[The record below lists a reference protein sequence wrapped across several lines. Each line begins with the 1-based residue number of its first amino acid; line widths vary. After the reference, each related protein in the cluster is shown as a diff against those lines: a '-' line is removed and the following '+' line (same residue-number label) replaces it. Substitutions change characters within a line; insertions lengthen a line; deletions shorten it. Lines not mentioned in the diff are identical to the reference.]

1 MKDPRTKNVIPFATG
16 ILSAAL
22 ILASVVNEDTGGVA
36 LAMQTSKQAAQ
47 DKDEKVKMPVAEF
60 SVSPPDDL
68 AEQARRIARSKRY
81 DNRQT
86 ERFDEWSPTATGW
99 SSISEWYLY
108 VAALPTAESDAVVLG
123 KVIDAK
129 GYLSSDKT
137 GAYSEFTVLID
148 KVFKFSD
155 SSLVPGVSIIAER
168 EGASVRLPNGR
179 VIRYEIAYQ
188 GMPQVGRQYVLFLK
202 YEPQGDDYQILTGYE
217 VRKGFVFPLDD
228 GGHFAIY
235 KNSNNETFFDG
246 LREALVHPPRAPRG
260 KEF

>member
-1 MKDPRTKNVIPFATG
+1 MKGPRTKNVIPFATG

-22 ILASVVNEDTGGVA
+22 MLASVVNEDTGGVA
-36 LAMQTSKQAAQ
+36 LAMQTNKQAAQ
-47 DKDEKVKMPVAEF
+47 DKDEKIKMPVAEF
-60 SVSPPDDL
+60 SVSLPDDP
-68 AEQARRIARSKRY
+68 AEQARRIARSNRY

-86 ERFDEWSPTATGW
+86 VRFDQWSPTATGW

-108 VAALPTAESDAVVLG
+108 IAALPTAESDAVVLG

-129 GYLSSDKT
+129 GYLSRDKT

-148 KVFKFSD
+148 EVFKFSD

-168 EGASVRLPNGR
+168 EGASVRLPDGR

-188 GMPQVGRQYVLFLK
+188 GMPQVGREYVLFLK
-202 YEPQGDDYQILTGYE
+202 YEPQGADYRLITGYE
-217 VRKGFVFPLDD
+217 VRKGLVLPLDEAD
-228 GGHFAIY
+228 HFATY
-235 KNSNNETFFDG
+235 KNSSAKTFFNE
-246 LREALVHPPRAPRG
+246 LREALVHPPKAPRG